1 MCGVRTVVY
10 PLFLARPLQSPMYG
24 HLPKRERL
32 LVMTG
37 DARIEGDARVG
48 GSFRPL
54 AKTLSISGGSVAKFR
69 WSRENGLN
77 ASGAVHV
84 RVQVAT
90 F

>member
-1 MCGVRTVVY
+1 
-10 PLFLARPLQSPMYG
+10 MYG

-54 AKTLSISGGSVAKFR
+54 AKTLSISVSVTLKFL
-69 WSRENGLN
+69 GF
-77 ASGAVHV
+77 AA
-84 RVQVAT
+84 
-90 F
+90 